1 MAQTRMNL
9 NDIVTQVRAVTELDS
24 TDVPTSVIS
33 MYVRDGYNRIIDL
46 ERRWTFLETS
56 FTMTTVINQQEY
68 TINDFTADDI
78 REVISLTD
86 DYGGRLEYIGYDEAE
101 ALFLDSTAPIK
112 RPIMY
117 SMWAGQI
124 HLLPAPNDV
133 YSLDVRAYRY
143 PNDWVTNNTVV
154 DGPASFDIPLVYYAV
169 SRIYQSQEELQT
181 AARYEQSFAD
191 AISMARKD
199 LTRPPSNSPVVF
211 AGGTRKRQI
220 RGTDWSY
227 H

>member
-1 MAQTRMNL
+1 MPQTRMNL

-24 TDVPTSVIS
+24 TDVPTSVIN

-46 ERRWTFLETS
+46 ERRWNFFEVK
-56 FTMTTVINQQEY
+56 FTMNVTAGTSEY
-68 TINDFTADDI
+68 NIDDFTADDI
-78 REVISLTD
+78 REVISIVD
-86 DYGGRLEYIGYDEAE
+86 DYGGRLEFIAYDEAE
-101 ALFLDSTAPIK
+101 DLFLDVTTPIR

-117 SMWAGQI
+117 SMWAGKI
-124 HLLPAPNDV
+124 YLFPTPSDSYTAT
-133 YSLDVRAYRY
+133 VRAYRY
-143 PNDWVTNNTVV
+143 PYDWVTTNSVV
-154 DGPASFDIPLVYYAV
+154 DGPAAFDIPLVYYAV

-199 LTRPPSNSPVVF
+199 LTRPPSNAPVVF
-211 AGGTRKRQI
+211 AGGTRKRLL

-227 H
+227 